1 MQAFQR
7 SSLDLR
13 VAGRPRAPGGHNDPF
28 ADIAG
33 GAKSPLESQNCTRFL
48 NRPISTVLTP
58 PLTCSPSHVRDLL
71 HRRLRSLRYLHDR
84 SDYYRPERTLPGG
97 STPHWEIAPFHGARQ
112 SRGRGVTVSERESF
126 ASPSR
131 EQLREIDLKK

>member
-13 VAGRPRAPGGHNDPF
+13 VAGRPRAPGGHNDPL

-58 PLTCSPSHVRDLL
+58 PLTTSAGAKLCVVNIPQNAASKVDQW
-71 HRRLRSLRYLHDR
+71 RRN
-84 SDYYRPERTLPGG
+84 
-97 STPHWEIAPFHGARQ
+97 I
-112 SRGRGVTVSERESF
+112 SF
-126 ASPSR
+126 ANT
-131 EQLREIDLKK
+131 LRKKCFAKHFCRSGR

>member
-48 NRPISTVLTP
+48 NQPISTVLTP
-58 PLTCSPSHVRDLL
+58 PLTLRLIEAGKPTQNAYIESFNGKFRDECLNE
-71 HRRLRSLRYLHDR
+71 HWF
-84 SDYYRPERTLPGG
+84 RTLHEARDIVGRWRQDYNQGRPH
-97 STPHWEIAPFHGARQ
+97 SALEYPTPAEFSA
-112 SRGRGVTVSERESF
+112 GVGYSN
-126 ASPSR
+126 A
-131 EQLREIDLKK
+131 LCG